1 VLAINAGFTD
11 LSAVIICRNFM
22 KSMTRSKLSL
32 RRGHF
37 SRKRSICPV
46 SPLTLL
52 MRTYII
58 NENIHNLKSFMLTL
72 RSMTIYSF
80 RKGQKWLPVFVLSL
94 FLLSVLAMAFHHHED
109 GLSHDDCPL
118 CIAAYHSYSIQQ
130 NDHCRYVPWTAC
142 TRIVINQEPL
152 LYNSS
157 HFSLTPFRSPPA

>member
-1 VLAINAGFTD
+1 MSQLHEEYDQKQIKFEKG
-11 LSAVIICRNFM
+11 
-22 KSMTRSKLSL
+22 
-32 RRGHF
+32 
-37 SRKRSICPV
+37 
-46 SPLTLL
+46 TLL
-52 MRTYII
+52 QKKVNLPRIPVDII

-109 GLSHDDCPL
+109 GLSRDDCPL

-152 LYNSS
+152 LYNSA